1 VFELL
6 EELEGEPT
14 DVYIVHLTTGNV
26 TVLTAPPF
34 YSAHHANAYETSEVN
49 VFNVLNDKN
58 AVVQISVSQVS

>member
-26 TVLTAPPF
+26 TILTAPPF
-34 YSAHHANAYETSEVN
+34 YSAHHANAYETSEVTSSMFLTAK
-49 VFNVLNDKN
+49 V
-58 AVVQISVSQVS
+58 

>member
-26 TVLTAPPF
+26 TLLTAPPF
-34 YSAHHANAYETSEVN
+34 YSAHHANAYETSEVTST
-49 VFNVLNDKN
+49 KM
-58 AVVQISVSQVS
+58 